1 MSSPV
6 AETLRFRLE
15 AYYTRYYRDVLGI
28 PGWHDIVA
36 VRLEDRAYE
45 SRRLARFERAVGRAV
60 RGARVLDVGCGTGG
74 FSILA
79 EEAGAEVWSVDAS
92 SEAAGLAAARLARG
106 RVVMAT
112 AESLPLASARFDL
125 VHCYSTLEHLSDAA
139 AAVREMVRVLR
150 PGGVLYLHT
159 PNRWG
164 CFEGHYKVFWIPGLP
179 PRLSRAY
186 LAARGRPTAFL
197 ATLRLLTLTEC
208 RALVERAGARVTRVV
223 RDDAERPVGGRLW
236 PLVRLYYRLFGVN
249 PYIELVAA
257 REERT

>member
-45 SRRLARFERAVGRAV
+45 SRRLARVERAIGRAVG
-60 RGARVLDVGCGTGG
+60 GARVLDVGCGTGG
-74 FSILA
+74 FSVLA

-92 SEAAGLAAARLARG
+92 PEAATLAASRTACG
-106 RVVMAT
+106 RVVVAT
-112 AESLPLASARFDL
+112 AESLPLVSAGFDL
-125 VHCYSTLEHLSDAA
+125 VYCYSTLEHLGDAA
-139 AAVREMVRVLR
+139 RAVREMVRVLR
-150 PGGVLYLHT
+150 PGGLLYLHT

-179 PRLSRAY
+179 RRLSRAY

-197 ATLRLLTLTEC
+197 ATLRLLTLAEC
-208 RALVERAGARVTRVV
+208 RTLVERAGARVIRVM
-223 RDDAERPVGGRLW
+223 RDDAERPVGGPLW
-236 PLVRLYYRLFGVN
+236 PLVRLYYRLFRIN

-257 REERT
+257 REDST